1 MIDRE
6 LRKLKDQIYQPIAA
20 WSAQACTPTQIT
32 LFAGGIGMLAA
43 VAAWQGSFLIGL
55 LLWWLNRFLD
65 GLDGAVARASNRQSD
80 FGGYVDMITD
90 FVVYTAV
97 VFGMALHNPT
107 AERLIALAFVIGT
120 YYINSGA
127 FLYLSSILERKNR
140 GAKEQCELTTITMPR
155 GLIEGFESLVA
166 YSIFFLLPD
175 LLVPLFVIFGCG
187 VLLTTGLHLRWA
199 ARHL

>member
-6 LRKLKDQIYQPIAA
+6 LRKLKDQIYLPAA
-20 WSAQACTPTQIT
+20 SWSAQVCTPAQIT
-32 LFAGGIGMLAA
+32 VVAGGVGMLAA
-43 VAAWQGSFLIGL
+43 VTAAQGSFLIGL
-55 LLWWLNRFLD
+55 VLWWLNRFLD
-65 GLDGAVARASNRQSD
+65 GLDGAVARVSNRQSD
-80 FGGYVDMITD
+80 FGGYLDMITD

-97 VFGMALHNPT
+97 VFGIALHNPT
-107 AERLIALAFVIGT
+107 PDRLIALAFLIGT

-140 GAKEQCELTTITMPR
+140 GAKEHGELTSVTMPR
-155 GLIEGFESLVA
+155 GLIEGFESMVA

-199 ARHL
+199 ARNL